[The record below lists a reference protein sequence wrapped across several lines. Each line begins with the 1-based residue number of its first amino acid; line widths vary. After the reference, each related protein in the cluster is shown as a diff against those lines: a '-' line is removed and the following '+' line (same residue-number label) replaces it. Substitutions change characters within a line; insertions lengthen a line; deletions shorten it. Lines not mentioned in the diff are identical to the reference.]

1 MVGEERRGMGR
12 GGSGG
17 PRKTK
22 KQIDDQ
28 IGAWQPMT
36 KLGRLVKGGKIRSL
50 EEIYYHSLPIKEVG
64 IVEFFMNED
73 GQNSKLKDEVM
84 KVNPVQKQTTAGQ
97 RTRLKAVVAVGDSD
111 GHVGLGVKCA
121 KDVQTAIQGASLIAK
136 LSLLPVRRGY
146 WGRKI
151 GAPHT
156 VPVKLSGKCGSVRVR
171 IIPAPRGTGLVA
183 APASKKLLSL
193 AGVSDAYTS
202 TSGCSR
208 TLGNFVKAVY
218 FALTKSY
225 GYLTPDLWDTRVI
238 LPTPYE
244 ANADFL
250 SVGRAN

>member
-1 MVGEERRGMGR
+1 MSGEERPRGMGR
-12 GGSGG
+12 GGDRGG
-17 PRKTK
+17 GRKRTP
-22 KQIDDQ
+22 INDG
-28 IGAWQPMT
+28 INSWTPMT
-36 KLGRLVKGGKIRSL
+36 KLGRLVKEGKIDSL
-50 EEIYYHSLPIKEVG
+50 EDIYYHSIPIKEVG
-64 IVEFFMNED
+64 IVEYFMNID
-73 GQNSKLKDEVM
+73 GEKSKLRDEVM

-97 RTRLKAVVAVGDSD
+97 RTRLKAVVAVGDND

-151 GAPHT
+151 GDPHT

-193 AGVSDAYTS
+193 AGVEDAYTS

-225 GYLTPDLWDTRVI
+225 GYLTPDLWESRNI
-238 LPTPYE
+238 LSTPYE
-244 ANADFL
+244 AHAELLKVTN
-250 SVGRAN
+250 

>member
-1 MVGEERRGMGR
+1 MAGEDRPRGMGR
-12 GGSGG
+12 GQDRGG
-17 PRKTK
+17 GRGRRKPIEDGINQWT
-22 KQIDDQ
+22 
-28 IGAWQPMT
+28 PMT
-36 KLGRLVKGGKIRSL
+36 KLGRLVKERKIAKL
-50 EEIYYHSLPIKEVG
+50 EDIYYHSLPIKEVG
-64 IVEFFMNED
+64 IIEYFMNVD
-73 GQNSKLKDEVM
+73 GENSKLKDEVM

-97 RTRLKAVVAVGDSD
+97 RTRLKAVVAVGDND

-151 GAPHT
+151 GDPHT

-193 AGVSDAYTS
+193 AGVEDAYTS

-225 GYLTPDLWDTRVI
+225 GYLTPDLWESRHI

-244 ANADFL
+244 ANAQL
-250 SVGRAN
+250 LRGN